1 LNKNISDK
9 DKRDWQRF
17 IDGKDKLNNKDLNQ
31 NRENFDKFVSI
42 DLHGYTLSEANEYI
56 KKTIIDSYNTGVKKI
71 LVVTGKGLHSQN
83 EKDPYVSKDLSIL
96 KYSVP
101 NFIEKNKELNN
112 FIIEMKEASIEDGG
126 SGAFYIYLK
135 KK

>member
-1 LNKNISDK
+1 MNKNISDK

-83 EKDPYVSKDLSIL
+83 EKDPYPVRS
-96 KYSVP
+96 
-101 NFIEKNKELNN
+101 
-112 FIIEMKEASIEDGG
+112 
-126 SGAFYIYLK
+126 
-135 KK
+135 